1 MSPTMRDLGI
11 DRMSREERL
20 QLLGE
25 IWDTLTPV
33 DQEDIPE
40 SHREELARRI
50 AAADADPT
58 AGVPWHEVRE
68 RLRGGK

>member
-20 QLLGE
+20 QLLGK

-58 AGVPWHEVRE
+58 AGVPWQEVRE